1 MNKLALGLTIALAA
15 CVTTPQQQASIIK
28 TVMVTCKGIEA
39 THVSFSTLALNKI
52 VKGSIIEKEQ
62 AAYAG
67 AHVLCADPAALTDPA
82 TALVQ
87 LTNAAVVIAL
97 ALKEAS

>member
-1 MNKLALGLTIALAA
+1 MKQVALALPIILAA

-28 TVMVTCKGIEA
+28 TVTVTCKGIEA
-39 THVSFSTLALNKI
+39 THVSFSTLALNNV
-52 VKGSIIEKEQ
+52 VKGSIIAKEQ

-67 AHVLCADPAALTDPA
+67 AHILCADPAALTDPA

-87 LTNAAVVIAL
+87 LTNAAVTIAIAL
-97 ALKEAS
+97 RDAS